1 MNQYVSFYFGAGK
14 LALQSILAHKIRS
27 FLTLTGIII
36 GVASVVIVGASINGF
51 NSYVTIAMSKM
62 FGVNHF
68 VIDRFAYRE
77 SMTEDQ
83 VEKMWRRNKRLSIDD
98 YAWLR
103 DQCQSCAEVGAE
115 SEASINL
122 KHNGR
127 ETFLTHIA
135 GVTSE
140 MSLIE
145 EKDFSD
151 GRFLMKTEIDR
162 AAPVCV
168 IGADLKEKFFDGR
181 DPIGQ
186 TIKIKGA
193 QMTIV
198 GVEAK
203 RGAFL
208 GNSMD
213 NNAYIPLTTFVKL
226 FGRRQSLQIHAKAHG
241 REIFQNTVEEA
252 RVLMRNR
259 HKLVGNA
266 EDDFGIVNTGDLKD
280 GVDSFTGTIALVVT
294 PITLLSL
301 VVGGIVVMN
310 IMLVNVAER
319 TFEIGLRKAVG
330 AKRIQVLAQFLIESS
345 VMSVVGGLSGLL
357 LAVALSWLI
366 RVTTSMPMT
375 ITPGYVTLSLLVS
388 GVIGIIAGVFP
399 AIKASKL
406 DPVVALGKN

>member
-1 MNQYVSFYFGAGK
+1 MNKYVLFYFGAGK
-14 LALQSILAHKIRS
+14 LALQSILAHKLRS

-51 NSYVTIAMSKM
+51 NSYVAISMSKM

-83 VEKMWRRNKRLSIDD
+83 INRMWRRNKRLSVED

-103 DQCQSCAEVGAE
+103 DQCQSCAEVGAQSE
-115 SEASINL
+115 SSINL

-127 ETFLTHIA
+127 ETFLTRIA
-135 GVTSE
+135 GVTAE
-140 MSLIE
+140 MALIE

-151 GRFLMKTEIDR
+151 GRFFTTAEVDR
-162 AAPVCV
+162 AARVCV
-168 IGADLKEKFFDGR
+168 IGTDIEEKFFDGR

-198 GVEAK
+198 GVESK
-203 RGAFL
+203 RGSFL

-213 NNAYIPLTTFVKL
+213 NHAYIPLTTFMKL
-226 FGRRQSLQIHAKAHG
+226 FGRRQSLQIHAKSHD
-241 REIFQNTVEEA
+241 REIFQTTVEEA

-259 HKLVGNA
+259 HKLVGNDD
-266 EDDFGIVNTGDLKD
+266 DDFGMVNTGDFKD
-280 GVDSFTGTIALVVT
+280 DVDSFTGTIALVVT

-301 VVGGIVVMN
+301 VIGGIVVMN
-310 IMLVNVAER
+310 IMLVSVVER

-330 AKRIQVLAQFLIESS
+330 AKRIQILAQFLIESS
-345 VMSVVGGLSGLL
+345 VLSVVGGLLGLL

-375 ITPGYVTLSLLVS
+375 ITTGYVTLSLLVS
-388 GVIGIIAGVFP
+388 GIIGITAGFFP
-399 AIKASKL
+399 AVKASKL